1 MKIRSLAYHI
11 KDGFKNIHRN
21 KMFSLASIATITA
34 CIFLFGVFYSIVVN
48 FQYMIKKAETEVC
61 VTVFFDENLSET
73 DIKKLGDDISKREE
87 VSRVEYVSA
96 ELAWEN
102 FKGDYFKDYP
112 ELAYGFQDDNPLAN
126 SASYEV
132 YLKDAS
138 NQGTLVKYLEN
149 KDGIRQVNRSEV
161 TASGLASAARLVS
174 YVAVAVI
181 VVLLAVSIFLIT
193 NTIVIGITVR
203 KDEISIMKYIGA
215 TDAFVNA
222 PFFVEGI
229 VIGLIGAVIPVAIL
243 RYIYGGVVNFV
254 LGKFSVLQNILAFM
268 PASEVFEVLIPVAV
282 ILGIGIGLI
291 GSFFAVRK
299 HADV

>member
-73 DIKKLGDDISKREE
+73 DIKKLGDEISKREE
-87 VSRVEYVSA
+87 VSRVQYVSA
-96 ELAWEN
+96 DDAWES
-102 FKGDYFKDYP
+102 FKGEYFAAYP
-112 ELAYGFQDDNPLAN
+112 ELAEGFKDD
-126 SASYEV
+126 YEV

-229 VIGLIGAVIPVAIL
+229 VIGLIGAIIPVAIL